1 MGDEEDE
8 LRLHELKRTGRD
20 PRRRAAGLL
29 AGEPRAAGAGGDG
42 GGGGARVAGIGR
54 EPGDQDEGGGEGEEE
69 EEEED
74 QQGPSP
80 LLHCDPRARWLR
92 H

>member
-42 GGGGARVAGIGR
+42 GGGAARVAGIGR

-69 EEEED
+69 DED

>member
-8 LRLHELKRTGRD
+8 LRLHELKRTGRE

-29 AGEPRAAGAGGDG
+29 AGEPRAAGAGGDGG

-69 EEEED
+69 EED

>member
-20 PRRRAAGLL
+20 PRRRAADLL
-29 AGEPRAAGAGGDG
+29 AGESRAAGAGGDG
-42 GGGGARVAGIGR
+42 GGGAARVAGIGR

-69 EEEED
+69 DED

>member
-69 EEEED
+69 EEED

>member
-20 PRRRAAGLL
+20 PRRRAPGLL
-29 AGEPRAAGAGGDG
+29 SGEPRAAGAGGDG
-42 GGGGARVAGIGR
+42 GGGGAARVAGIGR

-69 EEEED
+69 EED

>member
-69 EEEED
+69 EED

>member
-20 PRRRAAGLL
+20 PRRRAADLL

-42 GGGGARVAGIGR
+42 GGGGAARVAGIGR

-69 EEEED
+69 EED